1 LTNSGRMSEMERT
14 ITKEELR
21 THDGTKAPAWVA
33 IDGIVYDISES
44 FLWIHGK
51 HQDRHWS
58 GIDLTGELRDAP
70 HDESV
75 LERFPK
81 VGRLQD

>member
-1 LTNSGRMSEMERT
+1 MERT

-21 THDGTKAPAWVA
+21 MHDGTKAPAWVA
-33 IDGIVYDISES
+33 IDGIVYDVSKS
-44 FLWIHGK
+44 FQWIHGK

-70 HDESV
+70 HGKGV

-81 VGRLQD
+81 IGKLEG